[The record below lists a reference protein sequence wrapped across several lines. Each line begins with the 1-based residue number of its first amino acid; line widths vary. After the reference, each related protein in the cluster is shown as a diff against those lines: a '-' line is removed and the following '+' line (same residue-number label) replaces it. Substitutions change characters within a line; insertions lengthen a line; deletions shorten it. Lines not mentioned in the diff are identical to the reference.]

1 MPASMV
7 YMAEV
12 VWPGE
17 FDITFVNSSIK
28 AFKSC
33 RSSSGYGIT
42 NQVFYLTHIEASL
55 NSFLVIVFLQFLF
68 RNTP

>member
-28 AFKSC
+28 AFKSYL
-33 RSSSGYGIT
+33 SSSGYGIT
-42 NQVFYLTHIEASL
+42 NQGFFI
-55 NSFLVIVFLQFLF
+55 
-68 RNTP
+68 